1 VEYFQRGFE
10 FNLSSNYI
18 IIVMLCIYNVTFAI
32 VLNNNNFD
40 FRIDL
45 LIIALPITNENNSIL
60 FAYAL
65 NEE

>member
-1 VEYFQRGFE
+1 MY
-10 FNLSSNYI
+10 
-18 IIVMLCIYNVTFAI
+18 YNVTFAI